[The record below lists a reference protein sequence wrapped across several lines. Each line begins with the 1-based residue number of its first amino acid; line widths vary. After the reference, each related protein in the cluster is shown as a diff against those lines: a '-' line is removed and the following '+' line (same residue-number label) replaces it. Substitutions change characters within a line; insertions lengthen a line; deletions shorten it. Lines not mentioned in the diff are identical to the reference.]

1 MKNKYPDLSLIDNV
15 LLLLEA
21 VCRQAIKDEVAG
33 NEEARE
39 FLTETLPGWSPDR
52 RIKHGKRT
60 RLSGCCG
67 R

>member
-1 MKNKYPDLSLIDNV
+1 MKNKDLNLLDNA

-21 VCRQAIKDEVAG
+21 VFRQAVKDEVRG

-39 FLTETLPGWSPDR
+39 FLIETLPGWSPDR
-52 RIKHGKRT
+52 RIKHGKRM